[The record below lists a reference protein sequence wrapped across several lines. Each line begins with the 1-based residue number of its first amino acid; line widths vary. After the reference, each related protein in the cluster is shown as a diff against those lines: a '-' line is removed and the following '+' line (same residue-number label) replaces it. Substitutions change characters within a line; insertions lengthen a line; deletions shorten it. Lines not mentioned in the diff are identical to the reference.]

1 MILKQIQNNPADRN
15 AFTCRK
21 QTSIVDC
28 SKSTI
33 NKQQVRNR
41 NTANQLVNDKVSYV
55 LYNTQNNLYIKH
67 YTLTLYE

>member
-1 MILKQIQNNPADRN
+1 MQNNPADRN

-41 NTANQLVNDKVSYV
+41 NTVIQLMNDKVSYV
-55 LYNTQNNLYIKH
+55 LHNISNNLYIKY

>member
-28 SKSTI
+28 SKSII

-55 LYNTQNNLYIKH
+55 LYNIQNNLYIK
-67 YTLTLYE
+67 YNTLTLYE

>member
-1 MILKQIQNNPADRN
+1 MQNNPADRN

-28 SKSTI
+28 SKSII

-55 LYNTQNNLYIKH
+55 LYNIQNNLYIK
-67 YTLTLYE
+67 YNTLTLYE

>member
-1 MILKQIQNNPADRN
+1 MQNNPADRN

-41 NTANQLVNDKVSYV
+41 NTVIQLMNDKVSYV
-55 LYNTQNNLYIKH
+55 LYNISNNLYIK
-67 YTLTLYE
+67 YNTLTLYE